1 MADALRISPE
11 SSTTPSEV
19 RIGQILRLFN
29 ITPIDVISTGK
40 YDFQGVKGRK
50 SSRSKYGTKKNA
62 AVVAGKGAKK

>member
-1 MADALRISPE
+1 
-11 SSTTPSEV
+11 V

-29 ITPIDVISTGK
+29 NSPIDVISTGK